1 MSSDERSRRAF
12 LQQGACA
19 LITTGALGLSLDS
32 EALPVTFVTAKTVAA
47 ERQYPV
53 PASDGV
59 SIDRGAQVILVRTG
73 RSLYAM
79 ALACPHRTPPSSG
92 SRRITGSSARSTI
105 HATRRTGSTPQVVRR
120 ETSTAS
126 RFDWRATQSSSPPI
140 RSTARIANRALGV
153 RHMPI
158 CLLRSDSDAAHQ
170 GRAKVMVA

>member
-19 LITTGALGLSLDS
+19 LITTGALGLSLDA

-73 RSLYAM
+73 RSVYAM
-79 ALACPHRTPPSSG
+79 ALACPHQNAAVKWVEKDHRFQCTKHDSRYTPDGTYTSG
-92 SRRITGSSARSTI
+92 R
-105 HATRRTGSTPQVVRR
+105 ATRNLD
-120 ETSTAS
+120 
-126 RFDWRATQSSSPPI
+126 RFPI
-140 RSTARIANRALGV
+140 RLEGDTVVVATDQV
-153 RHMPI
+153 Y
-158 CLLRSDSDAAHQ
+158 RSDREQGAWSAAHADLPAAQ
-170 GRAKVMVA
+170 